1 MADTADTTSAG
12 SYRVERSIDIDA
24 PADSIFGYL
33 VDFHRWT
40 AWSPWEDLD
49 PNLTR
54 WYTGAE
60 SGVGAVYEWSGIRK
74 AGQGRMEIEEVAA
87 PTALAIKL
95 DFLKPFKSSSTASF
109 ALVPTDVGTRVTW
122 SMVGRKT
129 LMTKVMGVF
138 MSMDK
143 MIGPD
148 FEKGL
153 GRLKALAEA

>member
-1 MADTADTTSAG
+1 VADTTDNG
-12 SYRVERSIDIDA
+12 SYRVERTIDIAA
-24 PADSIFGYL
+24 PAESIFGYL

-60 SGVGAVYEWSGIRK
+60 SGVGAIYEWAGLRK
-74 AGQGRMEIEEVAA
+74 AGQGRMEIREVSA
-87 PTALAIKL
+87 PSAVTIQL

-109 ALVPTDVGTRVTW
+109 ALVPAGDGTRVTW

-129 LMTKVMGVF
+129 LMTKAMGVF

-143 MIGPD
+143 MVGPD

-153 GRLKALAEA
+153 ARLKTLAES